1 MAYKCIYQGGGPI
14 MRIKVKQYDTVKL
27 KDGRIGDVM
36 EVNGDDSVDIDIGS
50 SPKDWETLWSVPID
64 DIEKIIEN

>member
-1 MAYKCIYQGGGPI
+1 

-27 KDGRIGDVM
+27 KEGRIGDVM

-50 SPKDWETLWSVPID
+50 STKDWETLWSVPID